1 MGWNPGYLFL
11 NFSTLT
17 EFVTERGFL
26 EVTGLPYDAYQ
37 AEISTSSETMKCSIF
52 DYPME
57 VYGVTGGLVKDSII
71 TCGGRGFKNFSN
83 FSSMFLNTHR
93 TIHSATTARCRK
105 VVDHTVKKYL
115 HDIFYYVFN
124 YIVNVVGTRN

>member
-71 TCGGRGFKNFSN
+71 TCGGRGFKTFFLWKTQNHTF
-83 FSSMFLNTHR
+83 MFLACHQLIR
-93 TIHSATTARCRK
+93 YC
-105 VVDHTVKKYL
+105 
-115 HDIFYYVFN
+115 
-124 YIVNVVGTRN
+124 